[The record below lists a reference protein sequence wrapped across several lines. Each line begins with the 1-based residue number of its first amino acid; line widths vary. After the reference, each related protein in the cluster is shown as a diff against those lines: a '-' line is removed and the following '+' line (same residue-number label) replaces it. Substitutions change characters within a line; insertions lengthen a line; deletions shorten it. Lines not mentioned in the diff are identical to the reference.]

1 MEIKCTHCGG
11 EIVIGR
17 KIRKLFYREMA
28 SHPRPKSKGTERRR
42 EICKAAAAVS
52 VKVRQEKK
60 KALAERAERALV
72 ADAVAK
78 VQFEGMVSG
87 GESNKNSPSAQAG
100 IVEPVIEE
108 KNV

>member
-1 MEIKCTHCGG
+1 
-11 EIVIGR
+11 
-17 KIRKLFYREMA
+17 
-28 SHPRPKSKGTERRR
+28 
-42 EICKAAAAVS
+42 
-52 VKVRQEKK
+52 
-60 KALAERAERALV
+60 
-72 ADAVAK
+72 VAK